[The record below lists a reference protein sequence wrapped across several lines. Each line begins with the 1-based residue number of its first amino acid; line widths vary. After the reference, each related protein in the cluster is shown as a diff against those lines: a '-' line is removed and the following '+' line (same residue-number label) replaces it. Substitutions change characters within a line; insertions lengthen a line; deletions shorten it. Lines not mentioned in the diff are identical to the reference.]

1 MHDFSLL
8 IRSWYRQNGRSLPW
22 RETTNPYLIW
32 LSEVILQQT
41 RVDQGQS
48 YYEKFVKH
56 YPTVQDLAEA
66 SEEEVLNDW
75 QGLGYYSRA
84 RNLHFAA
91 HQIVDDFNGEF
102 PDTYKEIKSLK
113 GVGDYTAAA
122 VASFAFNLPY
132 AVVDGNVYRVLS
144 RYFADATPIDAAHGK
159 KLFAAYAQELLPKEE
174 PASFN
179 QAIMELGALVCRPKS
194 PDCNNCP
201 VQQNCSAYRE
211 GQVHAYPVKAKRT
224 KVEVRYFHYFIAS
237 DHEVQIEKRNAKGIW
252 QNMYQF
258 PLLELKDQLSESALR
273 KYISQN
279 FEVELVDRIA
289 EYKHILSH
297 RKIYAT
303 FWRVD
308 KKVTTQDNYTTIAI
322 EKIDDYPLP
331 RLIHRFLEENNTF
344 YQENI
349 DKK

>member
-22 RETTNPYLIW
+22 RETINPYLIW

-41 RVDQGQS
+41 RVDQGKA
-48 YYEKFVKH
+48 YYEKFVQH
-56 YPTVQDLAEA
+56 YPTVEDLARA
-66 SEEEVLNDW
+66 SEEEILNDW

-91 HQIVDDFNGEF
+91 HQIVNDFNGEF
-102 PDTYKEIKSLK
+102 PDSYKGIKSLK

-122 VASFAFNLPY
+122 IASFAFNLPH

-144 RYFADATPIDAAHGK
+144 RYFADATPIDSTQGK
-159 KLFAAYAQELLPKEE
+159 KLFAAYARELLPKDD

-179 QAIMELGALVCRPKS
+179 QAIMELGALVCKPTS
-194 PDCNNCP
+194 PDCEHCP
-201 VQQNCSAYRE
+201 VHQNCLAFRE
-211 GQVHAYPVKAKRT
+211 GQVQHYPVKKKKT
-224 KVEVRYFHYFIAS
+224 KVEVRYFHYCIAS
-237 DHEVQIEKRNAKGIW
+237 DREMQIEQRTGQGIW
-252 QNMYQF
+252 KNMYQF
-258 PLLELKDQLSESALR
+258 PLIESKEQMPVNELKKYALEH
-273 KYISQN
+273 
-279 FEVELVDRIA
+279 FGVELVEKIA
-289 EYKHILSH
+289 DYKHILSH

-303 FWRVD
+303 FWRVNQ
-308 KKVTTQDNYTTIAI
+308 KVDAFTNYTTVPI

-331 RLIHRFLEENNTF
+331 RLIHRFLEENNNF
-344 YQENI
+344 YRANQ

>member
-48 YYEKFVKH
+48 YYEKFLKH
-56 YPTVQDLAEA
+56 YPRVQDLARA
-66 SEEEVLNDW
+66 SQEEVLNDW

-102 PDTYKEIKSLK
+102 PDTYKAIKSLK

-144 RYFADATPIDAAHGK
+144 RYFADATPIDTTHGK
-159 KLFAAYAQELLPKEE
+159 KLFAAYAQELLPKDD

-194 PDCNNCP
+194 PDCNHCP

-211 GQVHAYPVKAKRT
+211 GQEHAYPVKSKRT
-224 KVEVRYFHYFIAS
+224 KVEVRYFHYLIAA

-273 KYISQN
+273 NYISEN

-289 EYKHILSH
+289 ECKYILSH

-308 KKVTTQDNYTTIAI
+308 RRVTTGDNYTTIAV

-344 YQENI
+344 YQAHIN
-349 DKK
+349 KK